1 MSSPYTPLGKTGF
14 MVSKVGLGTVE
25 IGLAY
30 GIGAKEIPSEQEA
43 DTILKSAVEMGITYI
58 DTARGYGLAEERIG
72 KSGIGEKP
80 GIVIGTKCGQFLK
93 NEPNLHGAELTKRI
107 RADIETSRQMLQR
120 DVLQLVQF
128 HNELPDYTDFQEIIE
143 ILQAL
148 KDEGKIEHVGMATRG
163 EEVPLAAIESGFF
176 ETLQVAHSILDQ
188 RMVPTV
194 LPKAQE
200 HNIGIINRSVLL
212 QGVLS
217 PGMKKL
223 SEALVPLRTQ
233 AEKAD
238 AIATEAG
245 MDLPTLAFR
254 FVISNPAIST
264 ALLGTTK
271 PNRLQTALEAT
282 NAGPLPQDIL
292 DELEKLALADVNLID
307 PGKWPKS

>member
-1 MSSPYTPLGKTGF
+1 MSNSIALGKTGL

-30 GIGAKEIPSEQEA
+30 GIGAKEIPSAQEA
-43 DTILKSAVEMGITYI
+43 DTMLKSAVEMGVTYI

-72 KSGIGEKP
+72 KSGIGETP

-93 NEPNLHGAELTKRI
+93 NEPDLHGAELEKRI
-107 RADIETSRQMLQR
+107 REDIETSRQMLKR

-128 HNELPDYTDFQEIIE
+128 HNELADYTDFREIID
-143 ILQAL
+143 ILQKL
-148 KDEGKIEHVGMATRG
+148 KDEGRIEHVGMAARG

-176 ETLQVAHSILDQ
+176 ETLQVAYSILDQ
-188 RMVPTV
+188 RMAPTV
-194 LPKAQE
+194 LPEAQK
-200 HNIGIINRSVLL
+200 NNVGIINRSVLL
-212 QGVLS
+212 QGTLS

-223 SEALVPLRTQ
+223 PAALAALRAQ

-238 AIATEAG
+238 AVAQVAG

-254 FVISNPAIST
+254 FVISNPAVST

-271 PNRLQTALEAT
+271 PSRFKAALDAA
-282 NAGPLPQDIL
+282 NAGQLPQDIL
-292 DELEKLALADVNLID
+292 DGLKGLALTDVNLID
-307 PGKWPKS
+307 PGKWPKE